1 MMDIP
6 NYEGPSILLY
16 LEVYITTLKFHGP
29 YGIRGEASN
38 PSVLG
43 PKFRAIGNIVLSFK
57 DSPSAKVGVQ
67 FDKPIPRGINL
78 GGLCEDAHRFFSKE
92 DTGLDD
98 LENLLVKPLFEVV
111 SSESIN
117 SPVILFMKD
126 AAKSVEG
133 NLVSYS
139 TYKSRL
145 EELLDNVVII
155 GSHAQTNKHK
165 EKDSFQ
171 KTHDK
176 GKKKG
181 QLNILHA
188 TGLLFKFSRIVY
200 DLILASTNYSVA
212 SSIAG

>member
-1 MMDIP
+1 MGFLRSPRAEPSRCP
-6 NYEGPSILLY
+6 NGWD
-16 LEVYITTLKFHGP
+16 LEVQGDRVRFIDYTSGARDSTLN
-29 YGIRGEASN
+29 R
-38 PSVLG
+38 G

-78 GGLCEDAHRFFSKE
+78 ADELRLE
-92 DTGLDD
+92 DTGQDD
-98 LENLLVKPLFEVV
+98 LENLLVKALFEVV

-126 AAKSVEG
+126 SAKSVAG

-145 EELLDNVVII
+145 EELLDNIVII
-155 GSHAQTNKHK
+155 GSHAHTNKHK

-171 KTHDK
+171 KMHDK